1 MPLTKATPQ
10 NDQAVTWALLGRLR
24 DFIHPSES
32 LHHPLTDVYRLQP
45 IQAVYVVGLEDL
57 RKTGLEGAEQSCWR
71 FLAGSTLGQAAGA
84 EVTFLGP
91 GHTPVLNG
99 LLTGPDV
106 TVFVQSADRFRLQY
120 EKIYDA
126 YDDKYEL
133 RILSIP
139 GLLIEAFWLTCSPAR
154 STAARRHR
162 RPAKLPPATDHLIP
176 FLDGSRKLTLMR
188 DYTVG
193 EFLADVRPW
202 VAAGLKSA
210 EVSDVK
216 HDDPSILK

>member
-1 MPLTKATPQ
+1 MPLTKVTPQ

-32 LHHPLTDVYRLQP
+32 LHHPLTDVYRIRP

-91 GHTPVLNG
+91 GHTPILNG
-99 LLTGPDV
+99 LLTGPEV
-106 TVFVQSADRFRLQY
+106 TVFVQSVDRFVSQY
-120 EKIYDA
+120 SKTYDG
-126 YDDKYEL
+126 YDDDYEL

-139 GLLIEAFWLTCSPAR
+139 GLLIEAFWLKCTSAQPGN
-154 STAARRHR
+154 TA
-162 RPAKLPPATDHLIP
+162 ATDHIIP
-176 FLDGSRKLTLMR
+176 FLDGSRRLELMH
-188 DYTVG
+188 DYPAG
-193 EFLADVRPW
+193 EFLGEVQKM
-202 VAAGLKSA
+202 AAARLETAK
-210 EVSDVK
+210 VSDVK
-216 HDDPSILK
+216 HDDPYILK